1 MPNSSGLFD
10 GFGNLDQIQASD
22 VAKWLKPAPNL
33 IVIEDYI
40 ANRILYPQ
48 TIPTNISD
56 VTIDLA
62 IVREVL
68 KQSSQNRSTFLNI
81 IMRRI
86 MIPVSF
92 LEYVPDLSS
101 LVWAFIDGLLF
112 DRSRKDWFQDL
123 WTVVL
128 TGDIDEIVGSIILPQ
143 FNTSNGLLEI
153 RLSNSASKIR
163 AGSLTVLHC
172 PKNKC
177 QIEYKIADGK
187 ILGKSENAVEVY
199 GGKLGIVIDGRLA

>member
-1 MPNSSGLFD
+1 MSDSAGLFD
-10 GFGNLDQIQASD
+10 GFGNLDQIQAFD
-22 VAKWLKPAPNL
+22 VAKWLNPVPSL
-33 IVIEDYI
+33 IILEDYI

-48 TIPTNISD
+48 AIPTNIPD
-56 VTIDLA
+56 VTKDLA

-68 KQSSQNRSTFLNI
+68 KQSSQNRSTFLNV

-112 DRSRKDWFQDL
+112 DRPKKDWFQDL

-153 RLSNSASKIR
+153 RLSNSTSKIK
-163 AGSLTVLHC
+163 AGSLTVLPC
-172 PKNKC
+172 FKNKC
-177 QIEYKIADGK
+177 QIEYKIANGK

-199 GGKLGIVIDGRLA
+199 GGKLGIVIDGRLT

>member
-1 MPNSSGLFD
+1 MPNSAGLFD
-10 GFGNLDQIQASD
+10 GFGNLDQIQAFD
-22 VAKWLKPAPNL
+22 VAKWLNPVPNL

-40 ANRILYPQ
+40 ANRILYPK

-62 IVREVL
+62 ILREVL
-68 KQSSQNRSTFLNI
+68 RQSSQIRSTFLNI
-81 IMRRI
+81 TMRRI

-92 LEYVPDLSS
+92 LEYAPDLSR

-112 DRSRKDWFQDL
+112 DRPKKDWFQDL

-128 TGDIDEIVGSIILPQ
+128 TGVLDEIVGSVILPQ

-153 RLSNSASKIR
+153 RLLNSAAKIK
-163 AGSLTVLHC
+163 AGSLTVLPC
-172 PKNKC
+172 FKNKC
-177 QIEYKIADGK
+177 QIEYKIADGRV
-187 ILGKSENAVEVY
+187 LGKSENAVEIY
-199 GGKLGIVIDGRLA
+199 GGKLGIVIDGRLT